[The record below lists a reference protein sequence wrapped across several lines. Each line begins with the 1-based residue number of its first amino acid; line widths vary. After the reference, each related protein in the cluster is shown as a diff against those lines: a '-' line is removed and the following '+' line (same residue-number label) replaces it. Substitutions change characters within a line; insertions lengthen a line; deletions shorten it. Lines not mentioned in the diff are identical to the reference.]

1 MSITLIAEPVSP
13 DTFAPFGK
21 LYNLRF
27 DADCLPCAK
36 SPCDKKNLDSGH
48 GVVRSKGTDYTDGYT
63 KRPLIDRPGNLGMT
77 QTEAVPHDIIQMERH
92 LHSEEAMMC
101 AGWPVAFIVAP
112 AGDVPAGL
120 HAKAFILSPGQVV
133 VLYKGTWH
141 SPATGWMDR
150 LPTIGWQ
157 KRTMVNRR
165 YGWMWKAARFCCLR
179 IVRWGIDMNGY
190 TVFLG
195 DVALDEYYRTDHW
208 PAVGGKRLSIS

>member
-1 MSITLIAEPVSP
+1 M
-13 DTFAPFGK
+13 
-21 LYNLRF
+21 
-27 DADCLPCAK
+27 
-36 SPCDKKNLDSGH
+36 
-48 GVVRSKGTDYTDGYT
+48 RSKGTDYTDGYT

-141 SPATGWMDR
+141 SPAYGLDGPAAYYWMAEAYDGEPTVWMD
-150 LPTIGWQ
+150 
-157 KRTMVNRR
+157 V
-165 YGWMWKAARFCCLR
+165 
-179 IVRWGIDMNGY
+179 
-190 TVFLG
+190 
-195 DVALDEYYRTDHW
+195 E
-208 PAVGGKRLSIS
+208 GGPILLLAHSEGGV